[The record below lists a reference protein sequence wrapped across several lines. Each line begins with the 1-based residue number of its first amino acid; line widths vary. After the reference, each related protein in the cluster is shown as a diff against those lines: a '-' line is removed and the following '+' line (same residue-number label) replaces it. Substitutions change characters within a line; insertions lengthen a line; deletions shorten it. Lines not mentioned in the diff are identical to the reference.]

1 MYKTLS
7 IVGFQLPTS
16 TGEFTGVLNHQQYPL
31 VQGPGS
37 TSPVLPRPGQ
47 VVRLRAVALTTAD
60 LRPAQRNVT
69 LEAVRTLAAAA
80 E

>member
-1 MYKTLS
+1 MKGVPWNSFNGPEPTDAAAHATVQLVAKGATLLLEADKALYK
-7 IVGFQLPTS
+7 
-16 TGEFTGVLNHQQYPL
+16 
-31 VQGPGS
+31 
-37 TSPVLPRPGQ
+37 PGQ